1 MRSQFWTDLLP
12 VSVSLIVSFSS
23 STNPRGE
30 GARPSA
36 VHDELVFVFAGDLQ
50 KYFVIVC
57 TFLFI
62 TCLQHMM

>member
-1 MRSQFWTDLLP
+1 
-12 VSVSLIVSFSS
+12 LIVSSSS